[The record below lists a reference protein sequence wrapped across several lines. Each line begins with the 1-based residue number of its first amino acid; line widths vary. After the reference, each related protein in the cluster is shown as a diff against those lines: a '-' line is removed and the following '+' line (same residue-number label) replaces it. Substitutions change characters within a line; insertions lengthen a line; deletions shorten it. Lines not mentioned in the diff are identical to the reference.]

1 MDESKIKEY
10 KQLAKGIAASPG
22 AASGIVV
29 FDVKKAI
36 ELGDSGKKVILVRK
50 ETKPE
55 DVPAFFSSEG
65 ILTSLGGKSSHAAI
79 VSRGMGK
86 PCIVGCPEL
95 KIDYDNNV
103 GTANGM
109 TIKEGE
115 TITIDGSEGTVYIG
129 EIPTVE
135 PKVTKDFEQ
144 ILTWAQ
150 KTKTLGIS

>member
-1 MDESKIKEY
+1 M
-10 KQLAKGIAASPG
+10 
-22 AASGIVV
+22 
-29 FDVKKAI
+29 
-36 ELGDSGKKVILVRK
+36 RK

-86 PCIVGCPEL
+86 PCIVGCSEL
-95 KIDYDNNV
+95 KIDYDNNI

-115 TITIDGSEGTVYIG
+115 TITIDGSEGTVFIG

-144 ILTWAQ
+144 ILQWAQ
-150 KTKTLGIS
+150 KTKTLELEQMQILQKWQNLQESLEVKELDYVEQKECLMEVIELIYL

>member
-1 MDESKIKEY
+1 M
-10 KQLAKGIAASPG
+10 
-22 AASGIVV
+22 
-29 FDVKKAI
+29 
-36 ELGDSGKKVILVRK
+36 
-50 ETKPE
+50 
-55 DVPAFFSSEG
+55 
-65 ILTSLGGKSSHAAI
+65 TSLGGKSSHAAI

-95 KIDYDNNV
+95 KIDYDNNI

-115 TITIDGSEGTVYIG
+115 TITIDGSEGTVFIG

-144 ILTWAQ
+144 IIGMG
-150 KTKTLGIS
+150 TKNQNIRN